1 MRFLTVKMD
10 KDHLAYAEKRRAKRG
25 EKKATPAEA

>member
-10 KDHLAYAEKRRAKRG
+10 KDHIAFAEGRRDKT
-25 EKKATPAEA
+25 KKTANA